1 MVAAI
6 SSIHESN
13 DRGQTLLNEVVRLFA
28 DLLIASGATI
38 PMIRAA
44 MTLSVEGAV
53 ENKAST
59 IFTDLGSLLRDCM
72 EIMCTWRRDVDLV
85 DRDGEPK
92 PLPMSSDESSFAA
105 LCKKASCR
113 HAPAD
118 LLKVLLE
125 FGAVTQDTSGL
136 VRSETPTFLLGRAT
150 SGGLIATDGLIKQ
163 LEGFLRCVHR
173 NVCSVS
179 GQGKPKFERVC
190 TVTVAMELEPIFD
203 RLVRSRGQEF
213 IDSIDEWL
221 ERNTKVQSPSD
232 SYVELGAGAYL
243 VNLGESSGRKRQN

>member
-1 MVAAI
+1 MFAADFRRI
-6 SSIHESN
+6 L
-13 DRGQTLLNEVVRLFA
+13 RP
-28 DLLIASGATI
+28 AS
-38 PMIRAA
+38 
-44 MTLSVEGAV
+44 
-53 ENKAST
+53 
-59 IFTDLGSLLRDCM
+59 
-72 EIMCTWRRDVDLV
+72 DVHPHDLV

-232 SYVELGAGAYL
+232 SYVEFGAGAYL
-243 VNLGESSGRKRQN
+243 VNLGERSGRKRKD